1 MHNVSKWSG
10 KFFAQRHV
18 CNESRNIKS
27 VEQVNKRREAKRQTG
42 ADRQAENRAEQV
54 NVRRQLESQID
65 AVVVFV
71 DDKRTR
77 GKKRKKQRT
86 KEEREKVQVRVQK
99 FRENLTKTAREKI
112 QAHDKEYRRKR
123 KKMKIDKSNQYC
135 PPGSSEHNENGGLTI
150 HEHAEG
156 AKS

>member
-42 ADRQAENRAEQV
+42 AHRQAKKQAQHVSEKGQLRRQTGADRQAENRAEQV
-54 NVRRQLESQID
+54 NARRQLERQID
-65 AVVVFV
+65 AVVVSV

-77 GKKRKKQRT
+77 EKK
-86 KEEREKVQVRVQK
+86 
-99 FRENLTKTAREKI
+99 
-112 QAHDKEYRRKR
+112 RRKR
-123 KKMKIDKSNQYC
+123 HTKQERKKCGYEC
-135 PPGSSEHNENGGLTI
+135 RSSGRI
-150 HEHAEG
+150 
-156 AKS
+156 